1 MRGLLTIFISAQCT
15 THCLTLTAEDQE
27 KLQVFDVYGQRKAPW
42 WNHLVKIHFVKS
54 VIWWMCIFKWW
65 NELAHREIWYHLV
78 KKIFNSWNSHS
89 IGENEYQLVIINSIP
104 EHFSDSDDTS
114 LAINLSIYSE
124 NDIFNQV
131 AVFYPYRIDQTNLG
145 KIRNI
150 C

>member
-1 MRGLLTIFISAQCT
+1 MYWSSRSIQASTVLLKTFSA
-15 THCLTLTAEDQE
+15 
-27 KLQVFDVYGQRKAPW
+27 KFDDLFKRSYNFNPDYEESGVKAPW

-78 KKIFNSWNSHS
+78 KKNFNSWYCHS
-89 IGENEYQLVIINSIP
+89 IGENEYQLVIINSIR

-124 NDIFNQV
+124 NDILSRF
-131 AVFYPYRIDQTNLG
+131 
-145 KIRNI
+145 K
-150 C
+150 